1 MLKDPKIL
9 WTRLEI
15 LFKISCFLLAGY
27 MTGELFQRYLD
38 NRDASSFTYKTFN
51 EKAQDIYPTFSVC
64 FQGADRRFEERPELA
79 ASWGG
84 RLRRDVRQPQA
95 PGASLPVLSQRPQVA
110 SGPGGLHHNLIHVTA
125 TQAPSRQIRRSPH
138 AVSHKPNTGESN

>member
-1 MLKDPKIL
+1 MTNKSQAKL
-9 WTRLEI
+9 TTTA
-15 LFKISCFLLAGY
+15 LL
-27 MTGELFQRYLD
+27 Q
-38 NRDASSFTYKTFN
+38 
-51 EKAQDIYPTFSVC
+51 FSVC

-95 PGASLPVLSQRPQVA
+95 PGAGLPVLSQRPQVT

-138 AVSHKPNTGESN
+138 AVSHKPNTGNSN